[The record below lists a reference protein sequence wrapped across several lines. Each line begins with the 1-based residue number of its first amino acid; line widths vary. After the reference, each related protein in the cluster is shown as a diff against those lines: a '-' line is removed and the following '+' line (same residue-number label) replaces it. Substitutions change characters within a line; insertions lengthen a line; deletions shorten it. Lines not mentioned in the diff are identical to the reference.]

1 MTYVTNRNASVI
13 LVPVAVYVGMG
24 DPSDLARE
32 PFLLKG
38 ERRRFTVVRVC
49 GGNHSVSERGCMPEG
64 GQSVCSPT
72 ATLFGELS
80 EHE

>member
-24 DPSDLARE
+24 GADDLAGE

-38 ERRRFTVVRVC
+38 GRRRSR
-49 GGNHSVSERGCMPEG
+49 GGEG
-64 GQSVCSPT
+64 GEVYSLTTCLLQV
-72 ATLFGELS
+72 A
-80 EHE
+80 